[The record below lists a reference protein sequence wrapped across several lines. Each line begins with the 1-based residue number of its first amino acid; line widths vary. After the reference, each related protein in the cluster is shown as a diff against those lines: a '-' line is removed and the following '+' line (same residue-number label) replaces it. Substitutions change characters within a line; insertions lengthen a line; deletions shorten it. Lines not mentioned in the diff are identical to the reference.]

1 MHILLTGA
9 TGYIGR
15 RLLPILLEQG
25 HTVTAVVR
33 DKNRFREVH
42 PALEVIEA
50 DFLAESPPESIP
62 QNIDAAYYLMHSM
75 SDTRGDF
82 SLLEER
88 QARNFLAAIN
98 RTSVRQVIYLSGIVN
113 DTSLSKH
120 LASRKRT
127 EEILSTGKYALTTL
141 RAGIILGS
149 GSASFEIMRDLVEKL
164 PVMVTPR
171 WLNTKSQPIAIRNV
185 LQFLSGVLMFEPAF
199 GKSFDIAGKE
209 SMTYKEML
217 LSFAKIRGLRRV
229 IITIPIMTPRLSSY
243 WLYFVTA
250 TSYSLAVNLVNSMK
264 VEVIAR
270 PNSLAE
276 DLDIELLSFDE
287 AIRIAFQRI
296 EQNDVVSS
304 WKDSMVTAPGRVPL
318 RIIDHVQ
325 IPTHGCFQDR
335 RTFQTQNRERSL
347 EKIWSIGGERGWYA
361 APLLWSLR
369 GLIDKAF
376 GGPGLRRGRTH
387 PNRLEPG
394 DALDFWRVLYADR
407 NEGRLLLYAEMKLP
421 GEAWIEFRIDAEGGL
436 HQTATFRPLGLSG
449 RAYWYAVLPF
459 HGYIFNKMGRVIA
472 S

>member
-15 RLLPILLEQG
+15 RLLPILIEQG

-421 GEAWIEFRIDAEGGL
+421 GEAWLEFRIDAEGVL

>member
-25 HTVTAVVR
+25 HAVTAVVR
-33 DKNRFREVH
+33 DRNRFREVH
-42 PALEVIEA
+42 PALQVIEA
-50 DFLAESPPESIP
+50 DFLSESPPESIP

-88 QARNFLAAIN
+88 QARNFLGAIN
-98 RTSVRQVIYLSGIVN
+98 RTSARQVIYLSGIVN

-199 GKSFDIAGKE
+199 GKSFDIAGRE

-229 IITIPIMTPRLSSY
+229 IITVPIMTPRLSSY

-270 PNSLAE
+270 PSSLAE
-276 DLDIELLSFDE
+276 DLGIELLSFDE

-304 WKDSMVTAPGRVPL
+304 WKDSMVTATGRVPL

-335 RTFQTQNRERSL
+335 RTFKTQNRERSL

-421 GEAWIEFRIDAEGGL
+421 GEAWLEFRIDTEGDL